1 MAGLAIQA
9 WMLGRGTRQLSNPGL
24 NPPVPDREQL
34 GGHKLD
40 LVVGEVDKLQLAL
53 VGEGVVRQGD
63 QLVVAEVQLE
73 QAGETL
79 EGGGADLP
87 QAVVGDVEVGET
99 AGPLQTPRL
108 QLTDPVLRK
117 IQSLQGRERLQQQLA
132 DLCDSQDMDNRSDEE

>member
-87 QAVVGDVEVGET
+87 QAVVGDVEVLGQV
-99 AGPLQTPRL
+99 ASHPDLL
-108 QLTDPVLRK
+108 KPVELDFGGSPVK
-117 IQSLQGRERLQQQLA
+117 IFQI
-132 DLCDSQDMDNRSDEE
+132 